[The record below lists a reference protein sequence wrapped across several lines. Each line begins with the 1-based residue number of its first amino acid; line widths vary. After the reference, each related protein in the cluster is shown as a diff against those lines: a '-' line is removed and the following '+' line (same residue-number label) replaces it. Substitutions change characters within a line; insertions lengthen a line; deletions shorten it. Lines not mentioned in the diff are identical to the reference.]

1 MIKYS
6 VIVPVFNSFSSLK
19 VILDWFSVEYR
30 QRNGDIELIV
40 IDDGSTEK
48 PEYNIEY
55 PGVYLFRKGNG
66 GVSSARNLGLKESVG
81 EYVLFL
87 DSDDMYAKGIFNK
100 LDGRLSNEIDATFF
114 SFQKELAT
122 GLKIIEHEDRLV
134 SGKDGL
140 ESFLTK
146 KCKIHI
152 CSVVIRKSCLADSQI
167 IFNEEV
173 HFSEDVL
180 FLVTLLM
187 SIANCQFSSAV
198 LYTYNMRNDS
208 AMASPV
214 SGRNLTHLIAY
225 RSIYTLINDRNYT
238 GVNFFLAT
246 CYVNLLKNL
255 MTNKAAEEK
264 TIDEILV
271 NASYLFRPIGMRFNL
286 YTFAIFLARGYI
298 LLDKIFKYRIS
309 HKLFKSKVK

>member
-19 VILDWFSVEYR
+19 VILDWFYFEYS

-40 IDDGSTEK
+40 VDDGSIEK
-48 PEYNIEY
+48 PAYSIKH
-55 PGVYLFRKGNG
+55 PGIHFFRKDNG
-66 GVSSARNLGLKESVG
+66 GVSSARNLGLKESGG

-100 LDGRLSNEIDATFF
+100 LDEELVKKADVVFF
-114 SFQKELAT
+114 SFQKESST
-122 GLKIIEHEDRLV
+122 GLKIIKNDARLI
-134 SGKDGL
+134 SAKEGL

-152 CSVVIRKSCLADSQI
+152 CSLAVKRVCLMKNHISFDEDI
-167 IFNEEV
+167 

-180 FLVTLLM
+180 FIVTLLM
-187 SIANCQFSSAV
+187 NITQCQFIDDV

-214 SGRNLTHLIAY
+214 SYRNLTHLMAFRNIHEL
-225 RSIYTLINDRNYT
+225 SNDERNID
-238 GVNFFLAT
+238 VNFFLAT

-255 MTNKAAEEK
+255 LTNKAFENRV
-264 TIDEILV
+264 IDEILS
-271 NASYLFRPIGMRFNL
+271 NSTCLFRPIGLRFNL
-286 YTFAIFLARGYI
+286 YGFVVLVSRAYI
-298 LLDKIFKYRIS
+298 LLDKVLNQRIS
-309 HKLFKSKVK
+309 HIIFKRSAV